1 MHKTLIT
8 AVMAVATLSSSF
20 AGAQPMQGPPGLQG
34 RQGPPGQQGRQGPP
48 GQQGRQGPQAASGCY
63 AGEPSG
69 DCRQRLSVQR
79 RTRNQYVWQNGRY
92 EERDTTGRTVAAGII
107 GFILGAA
114 IAGST
119 SDRDYYNAHRNDN
132 GWRTRCRA
140 TYHSF
145 NSSTGTYLGQDGY
158 RHYCT
163 R

>member
-8 AVMAVATLSSSF
+8 AVMAIATLSSSL
-20 AGAQPMQGPPGLQG
+20 AAAQPM
-34 RQGPPGQQGRQGPP
+34 RGPPGQQGRQGPP
-48 GQQGRQGPQAASGCY
+48 GQEGRQGPPGQHGREGPQNAGCY
-63 AGEPSG
+63 PGEPSY

-79 RTRNQYVWQNGRY
+79 RTNRQYVWRDGRY
-92 EERDTTGRTVAAGII
+92 EARDSSGATVAAGII

-119 SDRDYYNAHRNDN
+119 SDRDYYNTHRNDR
-132 GWRTRCRA
+132 GWRTRCSRA
-140 TYHSF
+140 YGSF
-145 NSSTGTYLGQDGY
+145 NSGTGTYLGRDGY

>member
-1 MHKTLIT
+1 MRKALIT
-8 AVMAVATLSSSF
+8 ASMAIATLSSSF
-20 AGAQPMQGPPGLQG
+20 AGAQPMQGPPGQQG
-34 RQGPPGQQGRQGPP
+34 RHGPPGQQGRQGA
-48 GQQGRQGPQAASGCY
+48 QTARGCY
-63 AGEPSG
+63 PGEPAR
-69 DCRQRLSVQR
+69 DCRQRLSVER
-79 RTRNQYVWQNGRY
+79 RTRHQYVWQNGRY

-114 IAGST
+114 IAGSN

-145 NSSTGTYLGQDGY
+145 NSSTGTYVGRDGY